1 MTVDQKQL
9 AQIDQW
15 LDSGDAKR
23 AEAQI
28 ARLLRSDCSPAERAE
43 LLLRRART
51 RVFTARPDEAIED
64 LQTLHALMPDL
75 WERSEVQELLGDAY
89 FSRFELAPVGFAER
103 SDAVRARVCY
113 QSIEERDPNY
123 ANMGWAMYQW
133 GRILLTEDNIEQA
146 IEKFTEAL
154 VKPST
159 VPRLTALCYERLGF
173 IHLIEK
179 RDPATALSYFSR
191 AVTTYPSGEAAGW
204 MMRLHLLRSR
214 ALREQNRFDEALQ
227 AAQAAL
233 QAVSPWE
240 RDYRAVL
247 TDAHLAVGEMLAS
260 MPGRAREA
268 ADHLVQYL
276 QHSRRPQ
283 GVDVTWSRIHE
294 TLGALWFRLERYDQ
308 AITAYHTALTF
319 NPYHPWEISLQYQ
332 IARSHFRLREY
343 EKAIAAIEHMLKLA
357 EADHQPITNY
367 GVYGVLGSAHFAL
380 EHYSEA
386 RVAFEKAVELAPP
399 DAENAD
405 KFKTYLKASQDLPA
419 RR

>member
-1 MTVDQKQL
+1 MTVEQKQL
-9 AQIDQW
+9 TQIDQW

-28 ARLLRSDCSPAERAE
+28 ARLLRSDCTPSERAE
-43 LLLRRART
+43 LLLRRARA

-64 LQTLHALMPDL
+64 LQTLRALMPDL

-113 QSIEERDPNY
+113 ESITERDPNY
-123 ANMGWAMYQW
+123 ANMGWVMYQW
-133 GRILLTEDNIEQA
+133 GRILLTEDNVEQA

-191 AVTTYPSGEAAGW
+191 AVTTYPSGEASGW
-204 MMRLHLLRSR
+204 IMRLHLLRSR

-240 RDYRAVL
+240 PDYRAVL
-247 TDAHLAVGEMLAS
+247 THAHLAL
-260 MPGRAREA
+260 GR
-268 ADHLVQYL
+268 LV
-276 QHSRRPQ
+276 
-283 GVDVTWSRIHE
+283 
-294 TLGALWFRLERYDQ
+294 
-308 AITAYHTALTF
+308 
-319 NPYHPWEISLQYQ
+319 
-332 IARSHFRLREY
+332 
-343 EKAIAAIEHMLKLA
+343 A
-357 EADHQPITNY
+357 E
-367 GVYGVLGSAHFAL
+367 
-380 EHYSEA
+380 
-386 RVAFEKAVELAPP
+386 
-399 DAENAD
+399 
-405 KFKTYLKASQDLPA
+405 
-419 RR
+419 